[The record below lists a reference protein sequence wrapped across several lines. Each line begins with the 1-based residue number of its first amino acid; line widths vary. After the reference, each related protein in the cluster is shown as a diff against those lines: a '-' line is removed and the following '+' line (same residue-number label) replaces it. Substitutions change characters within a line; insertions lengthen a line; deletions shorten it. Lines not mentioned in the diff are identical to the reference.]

1 MLVRTNSV
9 TPNIALQQGVPTQ
22 QGNVATQQFQT
33 LDTNIQN
40 PQQTQQIIIQ
50 RQQQQIRLPQTPKS
64 IGEIIT
70 ANDPNQQIT
79 VQQQMLLGGQNTQSN
94 QPQAQPQTI
103 IIQEQQNVV
112 GNTGSLINPQQMN
125 SKTKTALA
133 NMLTSRLNNSSVAGQ
148 PQGVDP
154 TAVGVVAPAENTA
167 SGTLR
172 MMTAQH
178 NAALNQSGPVR
189 NPQELLVLQHQQR
202 RSLQQGGSVV
212 VQQSAIVPGT
222 PGPPPGTKI
231 LVAQPN
237 IPPGAVGPFSPV
249 RPQVPRSQFYG
260 HNPNLPKLPP
270 DLFLLGCT
278 FHIVEYEETN
288 FDEIPKWIEVIEFFG
303 GEIEKN
309 YCPKVTHVLC
319 RTQRHG
325 VVMQAIRDGKRCI
338 TAYWLNDIMAK
349 KQVLPP
355 WQSLHLPVPSI
366 FGVEKPARK
375 HIISTSGFENE
386 EKIRVR
392 QMIEVAGA
400 IFTSYLSSQN
410 TLLVCRKPDGEKYKK
425 AKEWNI
431 PVVNA
436 TWLSDVCL
444 GNLSTV
450 SQYEHTKYQQYNLA
464 MPYVLDYP
472 LVPNLMSE

>member
-1 MLVRTNSV
+1 M
-9 TPNIALQQGVPTQ
+9 
-22 QGNVATQQFQT
+22 
-33 LDTNIQN
+33 
-40 PQQTQQIIIQ
+40 
-50 RQQQQIRLPQTPKS
+50 
-64 IGEIIT
+64 GEIIT
-70 ANDPNQQIT
+70 TNDPNQQIT
-79 VQQQMLLGGQNTQSN
+79 VQQQMLLGGQTPQQNPQ
-94 QPQAQPQTI
+94 QAQQQTI
-103 IIQEQQNVV
+103 IIQEQQV
-112 GNTGSLINPQQMN
+112 GNAGPLLNQQQMN

-133 NMLTSRLNNSSVAGQ
+133 NMLTSRLNNNTVAGQ
-148 PQGVDP
+148 PQVVDP
-154 TAVGVVAPAENTA
+154 TTVGVVAPAENTA

-172 MMTAQH
+172 LMTAQH

-189 NPQELLVLQHQQR
+189 TPQELLVLQQQQQHR
-202 RSLQQGGSVV
+202 RNLQQAASVV
-212 VQQSAIVPGT
+212 VQQNAIVPGT
-222 PGPPPGTKI
+222 PGAPGTKI
-231 LVAQPN
+231 LVTQQN

-249 RPQVPRSQFYG
+249 RPPIPRSQFYG
-260 HNPNLPKLPP
+260 HNPNLKLPP

-278 FHIVEYEETN
+278 FHIVEYEDTN
-288 FDEIPKWIEVIEFFG
+288 FDEVPKWIEVIEFFG

-338 TAYWLNDIMAK
+338 TAYWLNDTMSK

-366 FGVEKPARK
+366 FGVEKPARR

-386 EKIRVR
+386 EKIRIR
-392 QMIEVAGA
+392 QMVEVAGA
-400 IFTSYLSSQN
+400 VFTSYLCSQN
-410 TLLVCRKPDGEKYKK
+410 TLLVCRKPEGEKYKK

-464 MPYVLDYP
+464 LPYKLDFQY
-472 LVPNLMSE
+472 VPHLMSKYFLYVFRANIRLLCLPSQ